1 MEESTLSDVDT
12 IQLTAKRNEDSLNKP
27 LSSRRLSKPNLQL
40 KRRSTISESN
50 SSIKLPAV
58 AAVEERDRHK
68 RKKHHDESNAEL
80 IRLRAEVDRNNKRQ
94 ATAAAKVAEANEKQM
109 ETIRSL
115 RTNLKHKEAEL
126 KKKDAPTMNTVFIP
140 QLSGNK
146 RSIRA
151 TTTDMT
157 DFVLPNEVPTVVE
170 MVQSSLIELERK
182 KCELEVQKMYSKNL
196 ETSMELAKALEQVG
210 WLFD

>member
-1 MEESTLSDVDT
+1 
-12 IQLTAKRNEDSLNKP
+12 
-27 LSSRRLSKPNLQL
+27 
-40 KRRSTISESN
+40 
-50 SSIKLPAV
+50 
-58 AAVEERDRHK
+58 
-68 RKKHHDESNAEL
+68 
-80 IRLRAEVDRNNKRQ
+80 
-94 ATAAAKVAEANEKQM
+94 
-109 ETIRSL
+109 
-115 RTNLKHKEAEL
+115 
-126 KKKDAPTMNTVFIP
+126 MNTVFIP